1 MKMTQDAIPPAP
13 PAAMTT
19 PADPVGQALWFIET
33 NLTTGISLDDVAATA
48 GLSRF
53 RLSRLFGR
61 VIGLPVMGYLKAR
74 RLSEAAK
81 VLAAG
86 ADDILAVAL
95 DAGYG
100 SHEAF
105 TRAFGDHFGL
115 APEGLRALG
124 STGSLAL
131 TEPRRLDMTDYVE
144 LEAPRFVSGKPML
157 IAGFSEPY
165 SYGSVAGIPTQ
176 WQRFG
181 PHIGHVP
188 DQRGDVCYGVC
199 HCYDGEGKFN
209 YLCGV
214 EIARTDNLPSGFTLV
229 RLDPQEYA
237 VFCHRSHI
245 STIGNT
251 MKTVWEKWLPESGY
265 RFAEAPEFER
275 YDERFDPMTG
285 NGVVEIWL
293 PVTR

>member
-1 MKMTQDAIPPAP
+1 MTRENNPALP
-13 PAAMTT
+13 SETLPAN
-19 PADPVGQALWFIET
+19 PVGTALWFIET
-33 NLTTGISLDDVAATA
+33 NLTTGVSLDQVAATT

-53 RLSRLFGR
+53 QLSRAFGR

-86 ADDILAVAL
+86 AEDILDVAL
-95 DAGYG
+95 EAGYG

-105 TRAFGDHFGL
+105 TRAFSDHFGL
-115 APEGLRALG
+115 APETLRARG
-124 STGSLAL
+124 STQGVSL
-131 TEPRRLDMTDYVE
+131 TEPRRLDMTEFVA
-144 LEAPRFVSGKPML
+144 LEEPRLVGGGAML

-165 SYGSVAGIPTQ
+165 SYGAVAGIPSQ

-199 HCYDGEGKFN
+199 HGYDGEGKFN

-214 EIARTDNLPSGFTLV
+214 EIARADNLPSGFTLI
-229 RLDPQEYA
+229 RLDAREYA
-237 VFCHRSHI
+237 VFSHRNHI

-251 MKTVWEKWLPESGY
+251 MKTIWEKWLPESGY

-275 YDERFDPMTG
+275 YDERFDPITG
-285 NGVVEIWL
+285 SGVVEIWL
-293 PVTR
+293 PVAK